1 MFGGSWVS
9 ECLYLNVSGACLC
22 CLHCRY
28 FYILL
33 LLLLLCVCVCGSL
46 VALKVTFWCF
56 LICKM
61 WCVSLENITS
71 WHFLFPDFNSLSFY
85 CLLIL
90 AIYLPV
96 RLSLSLPISQP
107 KLSPFSLAVNLIKFL
122 FSRSHSSWSLSDFI
136 CVSLSPSCALWVC
149 SSLLF
154 SSFSPVNEP
163 RFHTQ
168 THPPTQNTERD
179 T

>member
-1 MFGGSWVS
+1 MSAVPV
-9 ECLYLNVSGACLC
+9 CAACTADISTFYFCYC
-22 CLHCRY
+22 CCV
-28 FYILL
+28 F
-33 LLLLLCVCVCGSL
+33 VCVEVWWRSKWFL
-46 VALKVTFWCF
+46 VTFWCF

-71 WHFLFPDFNSLSFY
+71 WHFLFTDFNSLSFY
-85 CLLIL
+85 CLLIF